1 MTPLTNRSKNVNMII
16 EQGGSDLLKPSK
28 ASNTERRRK
37 SVKDCRRRRPLLT
50 EVSKSGTM
58 IDEAS
63 KNYVSSASS
72 VRESLASYNSLFLY
86 QDLVLA
92 YKSVR
97 KGNKKKPQLLPDYR
111 NAALLD
117 DCELTLLGQFDKQR
131 DIKIIKIYEALLNNK
146 FKLSPYNAFTV
157 AKKNKKD
164 RRALMAPCPE
174 DRIIYTALLS
184 KIKKHFLFL
193 NSYSILGLGLG
204 SQLDKMDICL
214 QTINDSI
221 LNHKFFIKLDI
232 KDFFPSI
239 NREILIIKL
248 KQQGIGSNE
257 LNLIKQSFN
266 CGISFKLNDDKKYFS
281 NYIKNIGIPQGCA
294 FSPLLANFYF
304 YEIDKMLNDRR
315 ITHFRYFDDIL
326 ILIDRPNQKDTVSKL
341 VKDSAYRKL
350 HLTMNHKKMSNGK
363 TDEGMEFLGIKFCK
377 EKRFIPDKSL
387 ENLQEHILN
396 HAYKGNDLQII
407 ADTYKYL
414 RDAIYGWGQYYSKVT
429 KDDYNCKKNKIND
442 ILTLNYLNNFSTKF
456 VAKHIGDKRIY
467 LQ

>member
-16 EQGGSDLLKPSK
+16 EQGGSDLQNPSK

-37 SVKDCRRRRPLLT
+37 SVKDCQRRRPLLT
-50 EVSKSGTM
+50 NVFKSGTM
-58 IDEAS
+58 IDEAL
-63 KNYVSSASS
+63 KTYGSSASS
-72 VRESLASYNSLFLY
+72 VRENSASNSSLFSY
-86 QDLVLA
+86 KELVSA

-111 NAALLD
+111 NATLLD
-117 DCELTLLGQFDKQR
+117 DHELTLLGQFDKYR
-131 DIKIIKIYEALLNNK
+131 DIKIIKIYDALLNNK

-174 DRIIYTALLS
+174 DRIIYTALLN
-184 KIKKHFLFL
+184 KIKKYFLFL
-193 NSYSILGLGLG
+193 NSCNILGLGLG
-204 SQLDKMDICL
+204 SQLDKMDNCL
-214 QTINDSI
+214 QKIGKAIS
-221 LNHKFFIKLDI
+221 NHKYFIKLDI

-248 KQQGIGSNE
+248 RQQGIGSNE
-257 LNLIKQSFN
+257 LNLIKQSFS

-304 YEIDKMLNDRR
+304 YDIDKMLNDRR

-326 ILIDRPNQKDTVSKL
+326 ILIDKPNQKDTITKL
-341 VKDSAYRKL
+341 IKDSAYRKL
-350 HLTMNHKKMSNGK
+350 YLTMNHKKMSDGK
-363 TDEGMEFLGIKFCK
+363 TDQEIEFLGIKFYK

-387 ENLQEHILN
+387 ENIQEHILN
-396 HAYKGNDLQII
+396 HAYKGNDLLEIGNI
-407 ADTYKYL
+407 YKHI
-414 RDAIYGWGQYYSKVT
+414 REAIYGWGQYYSKVT
-429 KDDYNCKKNKIND
+429 KEDYERKKSKIND
-442 ILTLNYLNNFSTKF
+442 TLTLIYLKNFSPKF
-456 VAKHIGDKRIY
+456 IAKHIGDKRIY